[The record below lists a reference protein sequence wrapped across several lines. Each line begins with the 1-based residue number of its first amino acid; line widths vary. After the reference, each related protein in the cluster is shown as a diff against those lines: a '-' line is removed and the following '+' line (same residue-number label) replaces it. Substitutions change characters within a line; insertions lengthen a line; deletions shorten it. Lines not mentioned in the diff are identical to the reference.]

1 MAHETM
7 TDDPKDHSHLLGVR
21 SQREEDTQTLYLAG
35 ELDASSAP
43 TLERELD
50 WIELGDAKTV
60 VLQLSGL
67 TFIDSEGV
75 GLLVRA
81 TSDFARDSRPV
92 RVVGAQ
98 GQVRA
103 VIERT
108 GMSERLGLVE

>member
-1 MAHETM
+1 M

-21 SQREEDTQTLYLAG
+21 SGREEDTHTLHLAG

-60 VLQLSGL
+60 VLDISAL
-67 TFIDSEGV
+67 TFIDSEGI

-81 TSDFARDSRPV
+81 SRDFARDSRSL
-92 RVVGAQ
+92 RVVGAR
-98 GQVRA
+98 GQVHT
-103 VIERT
+103 VMERT

>member
-1 MAHETM
+1 M
-7 TDDPKDHSHLLGVR
+7 TDHRTDQSHLLGVR
-21 SQREEDTQTLYLAG
+21 SRREEDTHTLYLSG

-50 WIELGDAKTV
+50 WIELGDAKAV
-60 VLQLSGL
+60 VLDISAL

-81 TSDFARDSRPV
+81 RSELARDSRPFT
-92 RVVGAQ
+92 VVGAR

-103 VIERT
+103 VMERT